1 MQIHTYAHRY
11 SDLHMDTNTSTQSC
25 QWQKTVT
32 IVRSLWALLSFLIA
46 RSLSP
51 HLLFCSSVVFCFIIF
66 FLTIFC
72 YYIFKFLVDICIW
85 VLLDSRSSSWRLLV
99 YFVTTFFSLYLNC
112 CYLCDQ
118 IHSPLKCMLDVLS
131 LHRITLAYLVYFMY
145 TIYIRSRESI
155 ENRKKKKSLQWF
167 VLCAFSATKE
177 NRLFNS
183 VWEPW
188 CSDSGV
194 LNSIN
199 YDFYDVAI
207 NKWVLFMYLCMHVC
221 ALSYFWHKPP
231 L

>member
-1 MQIHTYAHRY
+1 
-11 SDLHMDTNTSTQSC
+11 
-25 QWQKTVT
+25 
-32 IVRSLWALLSFLIA
+32 
-46 RSLSP
+46 
-51 HLLFCSSVVFCFIIF
+51 
-66 FLTIFC
+66 
-72 YYIFKFLVDICIW
+72 LVDICIW

-188 CSDSGV
+188 CPVSGV

-199 YDFYDVAI
+199 YDFYDFTWPSI
-207 NKWVLFMYLCMHVC
+207 NGFFSCIYVCMCVLYHIFGTSPLYKLVC
-221 ALSYFWHKPP
+221 ALDSILIRQLRARNIYIHTYVCMCRAGTIVRVCICVSNHSLHHNDNIVDVIFARFLRKLLILCSKRNVP
-231 L
+231 